1 MQPSASTNLS
11 NGPGRGCLAA
21 IILLSS
27 CLTGL
32 TAPAAPGHYDQLVE
46 RFHALDA
53 RAADFG
59 PVYEPLYRA
68 AIAWYPTWGNHTND
82 PADTYFVA
90 PDAYAAEFA
99 DALEHGHN
107 FIAEHLGSAFPMAF
121 AATLPDGTIVKANY
135 QLNIPAGFPEKGR
148 KFPLIIGLH
157 GSGWLGH
164 KISYVRGG
172 QTGGRAFQVTP
183 INQGGPWKLDF
194 LNAYLDELL
203 RILPVDP
210 DKVYVEGH
218 SLGAMATWDW
228 AMNNPER
235 FAAISPRDGSGSPF
249 RAVRLKNI
257 PAWVIHGSEDD
268 VIFPAYADQMVSAL
282 QAVGGTV
289 KYSLLKGAPHN
300 LPDNFDQ
307 QAVISW
313 YLQQTRSHKP
323 APPDPLNALGVDA
336 TGISK
341 TAIVTLPGEWFWK
354 SSTVPK
360 RTGSDRRS
368 ANSDVEKV
376 LFKKVEDRGALV
388 DSPIRQE
395 ISLENQTTTLWLE
408 VPKSIYSDVK
418 DEASIIKLADR
429 KAMRFYC
436 RGDRQTA
443 LARAKEVSAKLK
455 SEGKA
460 VSDTVWLTS
469 LTREQRGSNHIA
481 ECWIELK

>member
-1 MQPSASTNLS
+1 
-11 NGPGRGCLAA
+11 
-21 IILLSS
+21 
-27 CLTGL
+27 
-32 TAPAAPGHYDQLVE
+32 
-46 RFHALDA
+46 
-53 RAADFG
+53 
-59 PVYEPLYRA
+59 
-68 AIAWYPTWGNHTND
+68 
-82 PADTYFVA
+82 
-90 PDAYAAEFA
+90 
-99 DALEHGHN
+99 
-107 FIAEHLGSAFPMAF
+107 
-121 AATLPDGTIVKANY
+121 
-135 QLNIPAGFPEKGR
+135 
-148 KFPLIIGLH
+148 
-157 GSGWLGH
+157 
-164 KISYVRGG
+164 
-172 QTGGRAFQVTP
+172 
-183 INQGGPWKLDF
+183 
-194 LNAYLDELL
+194 
-203 RILPVDP
+203 
-210 DKVYVEGH
+210 
-218 SLGAMATWDW
+218 
-228 AMNNPER
+228 MNNPER

-341 TAIVTLPGEWFWK
+341 TAIVNLPSGWFWK
-354 SSTVPK
+354 SATVPM

-429 KAMRFYC
+429 KAVRFYC